1 MNATIP
7 DISPK
12 ERVIK
17 ALEELGYR
25 IVRQGTH
32 IALSYYTA
40 SGVQFPLTIPDQI
53 AYNASTLRAILTR
66 AGISKQDYLNAYQKG

>member
-1 MNATIP
+1 MSSNIP
-7 DISPK
+7 EVAPK
-12 ERVIK
+12 ERVVK

-32 IALSYYTA
+32 IAFSYYTA

-53 AYNASTLRAILTR
+53 AYNASTLRAILNR
-66 AGISKQDYLNAYQKG
+66 AGISKQDFMTAYAKA

>member
-1 MNATIP
+1 MNETIP

-12 ERVIK
+12 DRVIK
-17 ALEELGYR
+17 ALELLGYR
-25 IVRQGTH
+25 IVRQGSH

-66 AGISKQDYLNAYQKG
+66 AGISKQDFLTAYSKI

>member
-1 MNATIP
+1 MIATFP

-25 IVRQGTH
+25 IVRQGSH

-53 AYNASTLRAILTR
+53 AYNGSTLRAILSR
-66 AGISKQDYLNAYQKG
+66 AGISKQDFLAAYSKT

>member
-7 DISPK
+7 EISPK

-40 SGVQFPLTIPDQI
+40 SGVQFPLTIPDQM
-53 AYNASTLRAILTR
+53 AYNASTIRAILSR
-66 AGISKQDYLNAYQKG
+66 AGISKQDYLTAYQKV